1 MKNVFVLT
9 NYTRDVDFSV
19 TKRIASELIRIGCNV
34 ALLRE
39 VFEKCT
45 IEKTI
50 VIGDAFGLTDTDL
63 MVVIG
68 GDGSILDASHDAIEN
83 NIPVLGINVG
93 RLGYLSGMDISDID
107 SLDYISQNLLS
118 ERALMTLSVKI
129 IRGNETIRIDR
140 SAVNE
145 AVVSHGSLSRLS
157 DIEVSC
163 EGNGRIDYRADG
175 VIVSTPAGST
185 AYSLSAGGP
194 IVESTLDL
202 LCITPICPHS
212 FFARSIIVSPD
223 STIRIRCK
231 NDDKTTMFLTV
242 DGRENIKLAS
252 GDVVEIARSEKKFRL
267 ISIND
272 QSLLGVLK
280 AKMKMN

>member
-1 MKNVFVLT
+1 MKNIFVLT

-19 TKRIASELIRIGCNV
+19 TKRIASDLVRMGCKV
-34 ALLRE
+34 ALLKE
-39 VFEKCT
+39 AFDKCSV
-45 IEKTI
+45 EKTT
-50 VIGDAFGLTDTDL
+50 VIGDGFGLSDADL
-63 MVVIG
+63 MIVIG

-83 NIPVLGINVG
+83 DIPVLGINVG

-107 SLDYISQNLLS
+107 SLDYISQNLSS
-118 ERALMTLSVKI
+118 ERTLMTLSVKV
-129 IRGNETIRIDR
+129 IRGNETIRIER

-157 DIEVSC
+157 DIEVDC
-163 EGNGRIDYRADG
+163 EGNGTIDYRADG

-194 IVESTLDL
+194 IVESTLDS

-252 GDVVEIARSEKKFRL
+252 GDIVEIARSEKKFRL